1 MTNTAEQLD
10 VEELPA
16 GGIGD
21 FIMSDED
28 FRVLERQNAEKEYGS
43 QGIARFEETAARI
56 AAYGRFGDDQV
67 VHVETGELVVPRK
80 LIEQSPELK
89 ESIFRHLREAGI
101 EDPERYVVG
110 SAENSINPETGLMEF
125 GFFSKIFKGIK
136 KAVKSVG
143 KVLKKAAPLI
153 LAIAAPYALP
163 AMAPAFA
170 TALGSGVGTLIQGG
184 SLKDAFKSALLA
196 GGTYGVFSGAKEA
209 MGGGSFAEGFGGAFK
224 APELVTPTVTDL
236 SMTPEPQQ
244 GGLEGLSSD
253 PVNVQ
258 QVEGIA
264 RDIGIQSP
272 DLQVGT
278 QAGGDLTGTQAT
290 VGRTARGTDYLGRLR
305 SGTGTT
311 QVQNLG
317 TGRFSQSPLFEVGK
331 DTLTSPPSQLV
342 DTGQISTVMPSVDA
356 GIGSET
362 LNIRV
367 PDISYNVDPT
377 LDPLSGGT
385 VTQSIPEVIA
395 ESVSTDPTGSIVD
408 ATRGSANTFLGNL
421 REAGSDILQGEFRG
435 SLTNLKEAFMPN
447 FQVNAAIEASGGPET
462 WKTLTEAQKQP
473 FLQKAAQ
480 AGVSTMD
487 KVIGYAPAALGF
499 GAATGFF
506 ETPPMEEAGLVE
518 RDAEGNV
525 ISGLDLIEQN
535 PFRYRVYPTGFTPT
549 YIPPSDALVPYTPP
563 QRAAEGGEIFPRR
576 TGGIMPDEG
585 IPNEDSVK
593 AMLMPGEFVMTTTAV
608 RGLGDGDLKKGI
620 NNMYS
625 VMRNLEARGRATA

>member
-43 QGIARFEETAARI
+43 QGIARFEETASRI

-136 KAVKSVG
+136 KAVKKIG

-196 GGTYGVFSGAKEA
+196 GGTYGVFSGAQEA

-236 SMTPEPQQ
+236 SMTPERIDAL
-244 GGLEGLSSD
+244 GEGSVLEGGELVNTEQALDAARTIDKGSPVAPILESD
-253 PVNVQ
+253 VPTAAQQTAAQQTAAQQTVQTPTNVASTPV
-258 QVEGIA
+258 
-264 RDIGIQSP
+264 
-272 DLQVGT
+272 
-278 QAGGDLTGTQAT
+278 AGSGT
-290 VGRTARGTDYLGRLR
+290 VG
-305 SGTGTT
+305 
-311 QVQNLG
+311 
-317 TGRFSQSPLFEVGK
+317 E
-331 DTLTSPPSQLV
+331 
-342 DTGQISTVMPSVDA
+342 
-356 GIGSET
+356 
-362 LNIRV
+362 
-367 PDISYNVDPT
+367 
-377 LDPLSGGT
+377 
-385 VTQSIPEVIA
+385 
-395 ESVSTDPTGSIVD
+395 
-408 ATRGSANTFLGNL
+408 NL
-421 REAGSDILQGEFRG
+421 REMFDFGQFGSKKTFLEAAGDL
-435 SLTNLKEAFMPN
+435 FMPVTGDIAN
-447 FQVNAAIEASGGPET
+447 YLPE
-462 WKTLTEAQKQP
+462 
-473 FLQKAAQ
+473 
-480 AGVSTMD
+480 GVSLQNATTAQVEAAKLKMAEA
-487 KVIGYAPAALGF
+487 GLSPGFFRRYAPAATV
-499 GAATGFF
+499 AATLGGFF
-506 ETPPMEEAGLVE
+506 KTPPVDDTGLVDVDE
-518 RDAEGNV
+518 EGNV
-525 ISGLDLIEQN
+525 ITGQDLIDEN
-535 PFRYRVYPTGFTPT
+535 PYNYRIYPQGYTTAT
-549 YIPPSDALVPYTPP
+549 YVPPPDALVPYQLPP
-563 QRAAEGGEIFPRR
+563 RMAAEGGEIFPRR

>member
-43 QGIARFEETAARI
+43 QGIARFEETASRI

-236 SMTPEPQQ
+236 SMTPERIEAFGDKVPVFE
-244 GGLEGLSSD
+244 GGELVSDVPVTSGQALDAARNRVGQTSIEGLAKD
-253 PVNVQ
+253 VNFK
-258 QVEGIA
+258 
-264 RDIGIQSP
+264 SP
-272 DLQVGT
+272 DLQVNT
-278 QAGGDLTGTQAT
+278 QG
-290 VGRTARGTDYLGRLR
+290 
-305 SGTGTT
+305 
-311 QVQNLG
+311 
-317 TGRFSQSPLFEVGK
+317 
-331 DTLTSPPSQLV
+331 
-342 DTGQISTVMPSVDA
+342 MPSVEPTV
-356 GIGSET
+356 GSET
-362 LNIRV
+362 LGVQV
-367 PDISYNVDPT
+367 PEITYNVDPT
-377 LDPLSGGT
+377 SN
-385 VTQSIPEVIA
+385 V
-395 ESVSTDPTGSIVD
+395 PTTG
-408 ATRGSANTFLGNL
+408 GSANTFFGNL
-421 REAGSDILQGEFRG
+421 GEAGSDILQGDFRG
-435 SLTNLKEAFMPN
+435 SLTNLKEAFLPTLQGQTADQLAQSKG
-447 FQVNAAIEASGGPET
+447 FTGILDP
-462 WKTLTEAQKQP
+462 KLTEAAKTK
-473 FLQKAAQ
+473 LIEQ
-480 AGVSTMD
+480 AGQVTM
-487 KVIGYAPAALGF
+487 GQRAMAYAPAAIGL

-506 ETPPMEEAGLVE
+506 ETPPMDEAGLVD

-535 PFRYRVYPTGFTPT
+535 PFKYRVYPTGFTPT
-549 YIPPSDALVPYTPP
+549 YVPPSDALVPYTPP
-563 QRAAEGGEIFPRR
+563 QMAAEGGEIFPRR

-585 IPNEDSVK
+585 IPNKDSVK

-608 RGLGDGDLKKGI
+608 RGLGDGDLNKGI

>member
-43 QGIARFEETAARI
+43 QGIARFEETASRI

-236 SMTPEPQQ
+236 SMTPERIEAFGDKVPVFE
-244 GGLEGLSSD
+244 GGELVSDVPVTSGQALDAARNRVGQTSIEGLAKD
-253 PVNVQ
+253 VNFK
-258 QVEGIA
+258 
-264 RDIGIQSP
+264 SP
-272 DLQVGT
+272 DLQVNT
-278 QAGGDLTGTQAT
+278 QG
-290 VGRTARGTDYLGRLR
+290 
-305 SGTGTT
+305 
-311 QVQNLG
+311 
-317 TGRFSQSPLFEVGK
+317 
-331 DTLTSPPSQLV
+331 
-342 DTGQISTVMPSVDA
+342 MPSVEPTV
-356 GIGSET
+356 GSET
-362 LNIRV
+362 LGVQV
-367 PDISYNVDPT
+367 PEITYNVDPT
-377 LDPLSGGT
+377 SN
-385 VTQSIPEVIA
+385 V
-395 ESVSTDPTGSIVD
+395 PTTG
-408 ATRGSANTFLGNL
+408 GSANTFFGNL
-421 REAGSDILQGEFRG
+421 GEAGSDILQGDFRG
-435 SLTNLKEAFMPN
+435 SLTNLKEAFLPTLQGQTADQLAQSKG
-447 FQVNAAIEASGGPET
+447 FTGILDP
-462 WKTLTEAQKQP
+462 KLTEAAKTKLIEQAGQVTMG
-473 FLQKAAQ
+473 QKALA
-480 AGVSTMD
+480 
-487 KVIGYAPAALGF
+487 YAPAALGL

-506 ETPPMEEAGLVE
+506 ETPPMEEAGLVD

-535 PFRYRVYPTGFTPT
+535 PFKYRVYPTGFTPT
-549 YIPPSDALVPYTPP
+549 YVPPSDALVPYTPP
-563 QRAAEGGEIFPRR
+563 QMAAEGGEIFPRR

-585 IPNEDSVK
+585 IPNKDSVK

-608 RGLGDGDLKKGI
+608 RGLGDGDLNKGI

>member
-1 MTNTAEQLD
+1 MRNTAEQLD

-43 QGIARFEETAARI
+43 QGIARFEETASRI

-136 KAVKSVG
+136 KAVKKVG
-143 KVLKKAAPLI
+143 KVLKKYAPII

-163 AMAPAFA
+163 AMGITMAPAFA

-184 SLKDAFKSALLA
+184 SIKDAFKSALLA
-196 GGTYGVFSGAKEA
+196 GGTYGVFAGASEA

-224 APELVTPTVTDL
+224 TPPPIASAVPEISDFSKTSADIEAARAAGDGLAPVYESGKLVSEVPITPKETFDAAKNINKGSPVAPILESDVPTAAQQTAAQQTVKTPTNVA
-236 SMTPEPQQ
+236 STP
-244 GGLEGLSSD
+244 
-253 PVNVQ
+253 V
-258 QVEGIA
+258 
-264 RDIGIQSP
+264 
-272 DLQVGT
+272 
-278 QAGGDLTGTQAT
+278 AGSGT
-290 VGRTARGTDYLGRLR
+290 VG
-305 SGTGTT
+305 
-311 QVQNLG
+311 
-317 TGRFSQSPLFEVGK
+317 E
-331 DTLTSPPSQLV
+331 
-342 DTGQISTVMPSVDA
+342 
-356 GIGSET
+356 
-362 LNIRV
+362 
-367 PDISYNVDPT
+367 
-377 LDPLSGGT
+377 
-385 VTQSIPEVIA
+385 
-395 ESVSTDPTGSIVD
+395 
-408 ATRGSANTFLGNL
+408 NL
-421 REAGSDILQGEFRG
+421 REMFDFGQFGSEKTFLEAAGDL
-435 SLTNLKEAFMPN
+435 FMPVTGDLAN
-447 FQVNAAIEASGGPET
+447 YLPE
-462 WKTLTEAQKQP
+462 
-473 FLQKAAQ
+473 
-480 AGVSTMD
+480 GVSLQNATTAQVEAAKLKMAEA
-487 KVIGYAPAALGF
+487 GLSPGLLRRYAPAATV
-499 GAATGFF
+499 AATAGGFF
-506 ETPPMEEAGLVE
+506 ETPSMQEPGLVD
-518 RDAEGNV
+518 RDDEGNV
-525 ISGLDLIEQN
+525 VSGLDLIEQN
-535 PFRYRVYPTGFTPT
+535 PFKYRVYPTGFTPT
-549 YIPPSDALVPYTPP
+549 YVPPSDALVPYTPP
-563 QRAAEGGEIFPRR
+563 QMAAEGGEIFPRR

-608 RGLGDGDLKKGI
+608 RGLGDGDLNKGI

>member
-21 FIMSDED
+21 FVMSDED

-43 QGIARFEETAARI
+43 QGIARFEETASRI

-136 KAVKSVG
+136 KAVKKVG
-143 KVLKKAAPLI
+143 KVLKKYAPII

-163 AMAPAFA
+163 AMGITMAPAFA

-184 SLKDAFKSALLA
+184 SIKDAFKSALLA
-196 GGTYGVFSGAKEA
+196 GGTYGVFSGASEA
-209 MGGGSFAEGFGGAFK
+209 MSGGSFAEGFGGAFK
-224 APELVTPTVTDL
+224 APPPVASAVPEISDL
-236 SMTPEPQQ
+236 SMTPERIEAANIAAGEGLAPVYESGKLVSDVPLTPGQALDDAIAR
-244 GGLEGLSSD
+244 GAARNRASVNIDPTKSMIGDTGISVAEADAAAARLVGKEGAVLNENVGLEAA
-253 PVNVQ
+253 VNKSRAAQLGQ
-258 QVEGIA
+258 QA
-264 RDIGIQSP
+264 QS
-272 DLQVGT
+272 LGQQA
-278 QAGGDLTGTQAT
+278 QAGAGTSTGFF
-290 VGRTARGTDYLGRLR
+290 G
-305 SGTGTT
+305 
-311 QVQNLG
+311 NLG
-317 TGRFSQSPLFEVGK
+317 
-331 DTLTSPPSQLV
+331 
-342 DTGQISTVMPSVDA
+342 
-356 GIGSET
+356 
-362 LNIRV
+362 
-367 PDISYNVDPT
+367 
-377 LDPLSGGT
+377 
-385 VTQSIPEVIA
+385 
-395 ESVSTDPTGSIVD
+395 
-408 ATRGSANTFLGNL
+408 
-421 REAGSDILQGEFRG
+421 EAGSDILQGDFRG
-435 SLTNLKEAFMPN
+435 SLTNLKEAFLPSLAEGN
-447 FQVNAAIEASGGPET
+447 PVQIAFEKGFIKEATPEAFGKLATSLQNEAIQAA
-462 WKTLTEAQKQP
+462 K
-473 FLQKAAQ
+473 
-480 AGVSTMD
+480 VTM
-487 KVIGYAPAALGF
+487 GQRALAYAPAAIGL

-506 ETPPMEEAGLVE
+506 ETPPMEEAGLVD

-535 PFRYRVYPTGFTPT
+535 PFKYRVYPTGFTPT
-549 YIPPSDALVPYTPP
+549 YVPPSDALVPYTPP
-563 QRAAEGGEIFPRR
+563 QMAAEGGEIFPRR

-608 RGLGDGDLKKGI
+608 RGLGDGDLNKGI

>member
-1 MTNTAEQLD
+1 MRNTAEQLD

-43 QGIARFEETAARI
+43 QGIARFEETASRI

-136 KAVKSVG
+136 KAVKKVG
-143 KVLKKAAPLI
+143 KVLKKYAPII

-163 AMAPAFA
+163 AMGITMAPAFA

-184 SLKDAFKSALLA
+184 SIKDAFKSALLA
-196 GGTYGVFSGAKEA
+196 GGTYGVFAGASEA

-224 APELVTPTVTDL
+224 TPPPIASAVPEISDFSKTSADIEAAKIAAGDGLAPVYESGKLVSEVPITPKETFDAAKNINKGSPVAPILESDVPTAAQQTAAQQTVKTPTNVA
-236 SMTPEPQQ
+236 STP
-244 GGLEGLSSD
+244 
-253 PVNVQ
+253 V
-258 QVEGIA
+258 
-264 RDIGIQSP
+264 
-272 DLQVGT
+272 
-278 QAGGDLTGTQAT
+278 AGSGT
-290 VGRTARGTDYLGRLR
+290 VG
-305 SGTGTT
+305 
-311 QVQNLG
+311 
-317 TGRFSQSPLFEVGK
+317 E
-331 DTLTSPPSQLV
+331 
-342 DTGQISTVMPSVDA
+342 
-356 GIGSET
+356 
-362 LNIRV
+362 
-367 PDISYNVDPT
+367 
-377 LDPLSGGT
+377 
-385 VTQSIPEVIA
+385 
-395 ESVSTDPTGSIVD
+395 
-408 ATRGSANTFLGNL
+408 NL
-421 REAGSDILQGEFRG
+421 REMFDFGQFGSEKTFLEAAGDL
-435 SLTNLKEAFMPN
+435 FMPVTGDLAN
-447 FQVNAAIEASGGPET
+447 YLPE
-462 WKTLTEAQKQP
+462 
-473 FLQKAAQ
+473 
-480 AGVSTMD
+480 GVSLQNATTAQVEAAKLKMAEA
-487 KVIGYAPAALGF
+487 GLSPGLLRRYAPAATV
-499 GAATGFF
+499 AATAGGFF
-506 ETPPMEEAGLVE
+506 ETPSMQEPGLVD
-518 RDAEGNV
+518 RDDEGNV
-525 ISGLDLIEQN
+525 VSGLDLIEQN
-535 PFRYRVYPTGFTPT
+535 PFKYRVYPTGFTPT
-549 YIPPSDALVPYTPP
+549 YVPPSDALVPYTPP
-563 QRAAEGGEIFPRR
+563 QMAAEGGEIFPRR

-608 RGLGDGDLKKGI
+608 RGLGDGDLNKGI

>member
-21 FIMSDED
+21 FVMSDED

-43 QGIARFEETAARI
+43 QGIARFEETASRI

-236 SMTPEPQQ
+236 SMTPERIEAFGDKVPVFE
-244 GGLEGLSSD
+244 GGELVSDVPVTSGQALDAARNRVGQTSIEGLAKD
-253 PVNVQ
+253 VNFK
-258 QVEGIA
+258 
-264 RDIGIQSP
+264 SP
-272 DLQVGT
+272 DLQVNT
-278 QAGGDLTGTQAT
+278 QG
-290 VGRTARGTDYLGRLR
+290 
-305 SGTGTT
+305 
-311 QVQNLG
+311 
-317 TGRFSQSPLFEVGK
+317 
-331 DTLTSPPSQLV
+331 
-342 DTGQISTVMPSVDA
+342 MPSVEPTV
-356 GIGSET
+356 GSET
-362 LNIRV
+362 LGVQV
-367 PDISYNVDPT
+367 PEITYNVDPT
-377 LDPLSGGT
+377 SN
-385 VTQSIPEVIA
+385 V
-395 ESVSTDPTGSIVD
+395 PTTG
-408 ATRGSANTFLGNL
+408 GSANTFFGNL
-421 REAGSDILQGEFRG
+421 GEAGSDILQGDFRG
-435 SLTNLKEAFMPN
+435 SLTNLKEAFLPTLQGQTADQLAQSKG
-447 FQVNAAIEASGGPET
+447 FTGILDP
-462 WKTLTEAQKQP
+462 KLTEAAKTKLIEQAGQVTMG
-473 FLQKAAQ
+473 QKALA
-480 AGVSTMD
+480 
-487 KVIGYAPAALGF
+487 YAPAALGL

-506 ETPPMEEAGLVE
+506 ETPPMEEAGLVD

-535 PFRYRVYPTGFTPT
+535 PFKYRVYPTGFTPT
-549 YIPPSDALVPYTPP
+549 YVPPSDALVPYTPP
-563 QRAAEGGEIFPRR
+563 QMAAEGGEIFPRR

-585 IPNEDSVK
+585 IPNKDSVK

-608 RGLGDGDLKKGI
+608 RGLGDGDLNKGI